1 MAAISFGTEYTI
13 TTAAPGLVGKA
24 EYSVDSEGNVTMTV
38 YMRCDGNGAWAND
51 PWCAWVNG
59 AKQQIK
65 GRTSGTIGKTWY
77 HTVYSLGK
85 TYSGTIQWS
94 KYNNNSS
101 TTQYSWS
108 IPTPT
113 WNVVVRIS
121 NMDAYG
127 NYGGSWVWINENVQR
142 GNSVSYTAYSGDA
155 TYNAVTYSNN
165 KLTGNVDTTLY
176 ASRKTGYFN
185 LNIYMPD
192 GQTEP
197 YDTGR
202 AGTVQMST
210 DGGSSWS
217 GNISNEPTNSYY
229 VGRPLRFRNFYPG
242 EGLKYSSV
250 SGVDG
255 NWAVT
260 QDDSVTVNFYT
271 AYESYYL
278 DLNGILDGSSSG
290 SLGDYGRA
298 TVVVNGTTVGNQVSD
313 YYAKHPYNQSYSIT
327 NITPLSGYRYNGVYS
342 GSTSGT
348 IGLGKTVVL
357 NFSTIEPSNLQI
369 NGSATTPFSIDL
381 NWNATG
387 INITNYTV
395 YYNGVA
401 KNCGTSTS
409 TTLEV
414 NPETTYDIYFTA
426 TNAGGTTTSSPI
438 NITTPADQ
446 AKTRIYI
453 GTKNEH
459 PQISGYTPVQYI
471 TASSLDQRIEL
482 DHDTFFGY
490 EVELVLKWNDITT
503 TQNMGSCLGGYFGV
517 SNGYYTL
524 QGEPTTTPAVAGRQD
539 TVKLVSE
546 FLYDKNEG
554 LSPGDP
560 GFIVGG
566 STYYK
571 THLYVNGEYVASC
584 DTRTSSSMMSYSTFH
599 LFGAYGVDEGSTASI
614 YSYTDPYMTLLPYR
628 DENGEPVFA
637 SSDGIT
643 YRFNDEVGI
652 AGPGFGEWRRGKTYY
667 KLSGKWV
674 KAKKIY
680 RKINN
685 QWIIGTN
692 IEPGDLTFWKQS
704 HSGVWNIN
712 YNPTTGLSRIICN
725 GRSGWWEQLYKIY
738 STTVGATYTVSFD
751 YYNPNGYSADYGGI
765 ECQASNA
772 LENNNGDARKIGY
785 ASLGAAANS
794 EVQRLSFTF
803 TASAAETCIA
813 FNFGR
818 GSDTTPVD
826 IYIGNI
832 FITQN

>member
-1 MAAISFGTEYTI
+1 MAAISFDTEYTV

-24 EYSVDSEGNVTMTV
+24 VYSVDSEGNVTMTV
-38 YMRCDGNGAWAND
+38 YMRCNSNGAWAND

-59 AKQQIK
+59 TKQQIK
-65 GRTSGTIGKTWY
+65 ARTSGTIGKTWY

-101 TTQYSWS
+101 TTQYTWS

-113 WNVVVRIS
+113 WNVVVRIR

-127 NYGGSWVWINENVQR
+127 NYGSSWVWVNENVKR

-155 TYNAVTYSNN
+155 TYNAVSYSNS

-176 ASRKTGYFN
+176 ASRKTGSFN

-217 GNISNEPTNSYY
+217 GNIYNEPASSYY
-229 VGRPLRFRNFYPG
+229 VGRPLKFRNFYPG

-290 SLGDYGRA
+290 GLGDYGRA

-327 NITPLSGYRYNGVYS
+327 NITPLSGYRYNGVSS

-369 NGSATTPFSIDL
+369 NGSATSPFSIEL
-381 NWNATG
+381 NWSATG

-401 KNCGTSTS
+401 KNCGTATS

-414 NPETTYDIYFTA
+414 NEETTYNIYFTA

-438 NITTPADQ
+438 SITTPSDQ
-446 AKTRIYI
+446 AKIRIKGKELPDTLQKVEYI
-453 GTKNEH
+453 QTDGAQLINLGKVGDSVAHYDIQFIADNH
-459 PQISGYTPVQYI
+459 RQLMGYGGSGSEYWGATDS
-471 TASSLDQRIEL
+471 TM
-482 DHDTFFGY
+482 Y
-490 EVELVLKWNDITT
+490 EAGGSRGPSTNT
-503 TQNMGSCLGGYFGV
+503 TQRRNIVWTYNYRDGVTKVEYDGGTITNTPSKNVDNLDYKLFNISPDASADYGCACKLYGLTIYHYDNKVHELIPCYRKSDGV
-517 SNGYYTL
+517 IG
-524 QGEPTTTPAVAGRQD
+524 
-539 TVKLVSE
+539 
-546 FLYDKNEG
+546 LYDNAGGKFYTNEG
-554 LSPGDP
+554 T
-560 GFIVGG
+560 G
-566 STYYK
+566 SFVK
-571 THLYVNGEYVASC
+571 GPDVQA
-584 DTRTSSSMMSYSTFH
+584 
-599 LFGAYGVDEGSTASI
+599 GSGW
-614 YSYTDPYMTLLPYR
+614 LK
-628 DENGEPVFA
+628 
-637 SSDGIT
+637 
-643 YRFNDEVGI
+643 
-652 AGPGFGEWRRGKTYY
+652 GKTYL
-667 KLSGKWV
+667 KRNGAWV

-680 RKINN
+680 VKVDG
-685 QWIIGTN
+685 QW
-692 IEPGDLTFWKQS
+692 
-704 HSGVWNIN
+704 
-712 YNPTTGLSRIICN
+712 
-725 GRSGWWEQLYKIY
+725 
-738 STTVGATYTVSFD
+738 
-751 YYNPNGYSADYGGI
+751 
-765 ECQASNA
+765 
-772 LENNNGDARKIGY
+772 KIGSNY
-785 ASLGAAANS
+785 ES
-794 EVQRLSFTF
+794 
-803 TASAAETCIA
+803 
-813 FNFGR
+813 
-818 GSDTTPVD
+818 
-826 IYIGNI
+826 
-832 FITQN
+832 

>member
-1 MAAISFGTEYTI
+1 MAAISFDTEYTI

-24 EYSVDSEGNVTMTV
+24 SYSVDSEGNVTMTV
-38 YMRCDGNGAWAND
+38 YMRCDSNGAWAND

-59 AKQQIK
+59 SKQQVK
-65 GRTSGTIGKTWY
+65 AKTSGTLGKAWY
-77 HTVYSLGK
+77 NTVYSLGK

-94 KYNNNSS
+94 RYNNGSS
-101 TTQYSWS
+101 TTEYTWS

-127 NYGGSWVWINENVQR
+127 NYGGSWVWVNENVQR

-155 TYNAVTYSNN
+155 TYNAVSYSNS
-165 KLTGNVDTTLY
+165 KVTGNIDTTLY

-217 GNISNEPTNSYY
+217 GNIYNEPTNEYY
-229 VGRPLRFRNFYPG
+229 VGRPLKFRNFYPG

-278 DLNGILDGSSSG
+278 DLNGVLDGTSSG

-327 NITPLSGYRYNGVYS
+327 NITPLSGYRYNGVSS

-381 NWNATG
+381 NWSATG

-414 NPETTYDIYFTA
+414 NPETTYNIYFTA
-426 TNAGGTTTSSPI
+426 TNVGGTTTSSSI

-446 AKTRIYI
+446 AKIRIKKGLPAGYERLDYI
-453 GTKNEH
+453 EATGT
-459 PQISGYTPVQYI
+459 QYI
-471 TASSLDQRIEL
+471 DTGITMKTSTTIDCRFEVIDKVNDYLFGQEQNSGSMMYSGLYNANVYEYGWDVYGFPTADYIYMTQRIDGTTLITNINNSSFSMPINTTLPSYTTKIFKCNSNRYYTGKARVFFFVIKENGNPVIEL
-482 DHDTFFGY
+482 YPCRRTSDSAIGMYDIIGDKFYPNLGTGTFGY
-490 EVELVLKWNDITT
+490 
-503 TQNMGSCLGGYFGV
+503 G
-517 SNGYYTL
+517 
-524 QGEPTTTPAVAGRQD
+524 
-539 TVKLVSE
+539 TVTDWVRGKA
-546 FLYDKNEG
+546 
-554 LSPGDP
+554 
-560 GFIVGG
+560 
-566 STYYK
+566 YYK
-571 THLYVNGEYVASC
+571 K
-584 DTRTSSSMMSYSTFH
+584 
-599 LFGAYGVDEGSTASI
+599 
-614 YSYTDPYMTLLPYR
+614 
-628 DENGEPVFA
+628 
-637 SSDGIT
+637 DGQWKK
-643 YRFNDEVGI
+643 V
-652 AGPGFGEWRRGKTYY
+652 
-667 KLSGKWV
+667 
-674 KAKKIY
+674 KKIY

-685 QWIIGTN
+685 QWVIGTN

-704 HSGVWNIN
+704 HSGVWDIN
-712 YNPTTGLSRIICN
+712 YNPASGLSRVICN
-725 GRSGWWEQLYKIY
+725 GQSGWWEQLYKICP
-738 STTVGATYTVSFD
+738 TTVGATYTVSFD

-794 EVQRLSFTF
+794 EVQHLSFTF

-818 GSDTTPVD
+818 GSDTTAVD

>member
-1 MAAISFGTEYTI
+1 MAAISFDTEYTI

-24 EYSVDSEGNVTMTV
+24 LYSVDSEGNVTMTV
-38 YMRCDGNGAWAND
+38 YMRCASNGAWAND

-59 AKQQIK
+59 SKQQIK
-65 GRTSGTIGKTWY
+65 ARTSGTIGKTWY
-77 HTVYSLGK
+77 NTVYSLGK

-94 KYNNNSS
+94 SYNNNSS
-101 TTQYSWS
+101 TTQYTWS

-127 NYGGSWVWINENVQR
+127 NYGGSWVWVNENVQR
-142 GNSVSYTAYSGDA
+142 GKSVSYTAYSSDA
-155 TYNAVTYSNN
+155 TYNAVSYSNS
-165 KLTGNVDTTLY
+165 KVTGNIDTTLY
-176 ASRKTGYFN
+176 ASRKTGSFN
-185 LNIYMPD
+185 LNILMPD
-192 GQTEP
+192 DVTEP
-197 YDTGR
+197 YQTGR

-210 DGGSSWS
+210 DGGSTWT
-217 GNISNEPTNSYY
+217 GNIYNEPASSYY
-229 VGRPLRFRNFYPG
+229 VGRPLKFRNFYPG
-242 EGLKYSSV
+242 EGLKYKSV

-278 DLNGILDGSSSG
+278 DLNGILDGTSSG
-290 SLGDYGRA
+290 GLGDYGRA

-313 YYAKHPYNQSYSIT
+313 YYAKHPYDQSYSIT
-327 NITPLSGYRYNGVYS
+327 NITPLSGYRYNGVSS

-381 NWNATG
+381 NWSATG

-414 NPETTYDIYFTA
+414 SPETTYDIYFTA
-426 TNAGGTTTSSPI
+426 TNAGGTTTSGSI
-438 NITTPADQ
+438 SITTPADQ
-446 AKTRIYI
+446 AKIRIYSKDATPVVGQSLAGKTIKFTPEVLNDYDFFRPVVFLPNETEPGGSSSGII
-453 GTKNEH
+453 GGMQGGTSSYTGNLLTAENAR
-459 PQISGYTPVQYI
+459 IWMIETSNGSGYRNVTLYI
-471 TASSLDQRIEL
+471 TDNGSTHNVILAEQYGRDGKLTDPDNLDIMTPEYTFSSEAGTITDIAADSILEQ
-482 DHDTFFGY
+482 
-490 EVELVLKWNDITT
+490 ITT
-503 TQNMGSCLGGYFGV
+503 GQWL
-517 SNGYYTL
+517 
-524 QGEPTTTPAVAGRQD
+524 
-539 TVKLVSE
+539 
-546 FLYDKNEG
+546 
-554 LSPGDP
+554 
-560 GFIVGG
+560 
-566 STYYK
+566 
-571 THLYVNGEYVASC
+571 
-584 DTRTSSSMMSYSTFH
+584 
-599 LFGAYGVDEGSTASI
+599 
-614 YSYTDPYMTLLPYR
+614 
-628 DENGEPVFA
+628 
-637 SSDGIT
+637 
-643 YRFNDEVGI
+643 
-652 AGPGFGEWRRGKTYY
+652 RGKTYF
-667 KLSGKWV
+667 KRDGEWKKV
-674 KAKKIY
+674 KKIY
-680 RKINN
+680 RKVNN
-685 QWIIGTN
+685 QWVIGTN
-692 IEPGDLTFWKQS
+692 IEPGDLTFWRQS

-712 YNPTTGLSRIICN
+712 YNPTTGLSRVICN
-725 GRSGWWEQLYKIY
+725 GRSGWWEQLYKIC
-738 STTVGATYTVSFD
+738 STTIGATYTVSFD

-765 ECQASNA
+765 ECQASNS

-794 EVQRLSFTF
+794 EIQHLSFTF